1 MNIWIQKHLEQLSIE
16 GKSPRTIEGYRI
28 DLQQFEDYLESEFG
42 GCKIPEIS
50 AIHIRGF
57 LRWLSER
64 PDGNRTLSRK
74 LSALATWFKYLKIE
88 GQILDNPM
96 RKIRRPK
103 FERKLP
109 KFFSEEEMQA
119 LLRIPD
125 TSSKFGLRNRAI
137 LELLYSCGLRLMEL
151 AGLRLSDIDQRKKL
165 IRVIGKGNK
174 QRLIPIGSFAL
185 ESLNEYLALRPD
197 FVTED
202 SSDKVFLTR
211 NGKDFDS
218 KQLLTILMRYI
229 ALIAREKG
237 YSPHAIRHSF
247 ATHLLSHGAD
257 LMAIKEMMGHV
268 NLSTTETYTHLSL
281 ADIKAAYE
289 KGHPRSG
296 E

>member
-109 KFFSEEEMQA
+109 KFFSEEEK
-119 LLRIPD
+119 I
-125 TSSKFGLRNRAI
+125 GRA
-137 LELLYSCGLRLMEL
+137 
-151 AGLRLSDIDQRKKL
+151 
-165 IRVIGKGNK
+165 
-174 QRLIPIGSFAL
+174 
-185 ESLNEYLALRPD
+185 
-197 FVTED
+197 
-202 SSDKVFLTR
+202 
-211 NGKDFDS
+211 
-218 KQLLTILMRYI
+218 
-229 ALIAREKG
+229 
-237 YSPHAIRHSF
+237 
-247 ATHLLSHGAD
+247 
-257 LMAIKEMMGHV
+257 HV
-268 NLSTTETYTHLSL
+268 
-281 ADIKAAYE
+281 
-289 KGHPRSG
+289 
-296 E
+296 

>member
-1 MNIWIQKHLEQLSIE
+1 MKKWIQKHLDQLSIE

-28 DLQQFEDYLESEFG
+28 DLQQFEGFLESEFG
-42 GCKIPEIS
+42 LCNISDIS
-50 AIHIRGF
+50 ALHIRGF
-57 LRWLSER
+57 LRWLSEKQ
-64 PDGNRTLSRK
+64 DVNRTLSRK
-74 LSALATWFKYLKIE
+74 LSSLSSWFRYLKIQGE
-88 GQILDNPM
+88 IKDDPM

-103 FERKLP
+103 YEKKLP
-109 KFFSEEEMQA
+109 RFFSEEEMQA

-151 AGLRLSDIDQRKKL
+151 AGLRLDDIDKGKKL

-185 ESLNEYLALRPD
+185 QSLDEYLKERPGFLQD
-197 FVTED
+197 H

-211 NGKDFDS
+211 SGKDFDTD
-218 KQLLTILMRYI
+218 QLRTILMRYI
-229 ALIAREKG
+229 DLIAREKG
-237 YSPHAIRHSF
+237 YSPHTIRHSF
-247 ATHLLSHGAD
+247 ATHLLSKGAD
-257 LMAIKEMMGHV
+257 IRAIQKMLGHAD
-268 NLSTTETYTHLSL
+268 LATTEVYTHLSL
-281 ADIKAAYE
+281 EDIKAAYE